1 VKERGGVKERERERK
16 RERSMRWPGQCWVV
30 KLVVCLKFFFVVLQ
44 IQFNS
49 AKLKHHMFKVEN
61 GIVQAISSTSIS
73 FDNIAQGHRAESL
86 RNITI
91 KEFPPSG
98 FV

>member
-1 VKERGGVKERERERK
+1 
-16 RERSMRWPGQCWVV
+16 
-30 KLVVCLKFFFVVLQ
+30 
-44 IQFNS
+44 
-49 AKLKHHMFKVEN
+49 MFKVEN

-91 KEFPPSG
+91 KEFPSSG